1 MKKRIAALIT
11 AALLLVCMMPLS
23 SLADGTRYPTPDGYN
38 ENDYQKLVT
47 FLELVDENGVKNGEK
62 LSESY
67 DPQDPATWKGTTWE
81 NGRIKEIY
89 FERFSYTEKCIG
101 KLDVSDCTMLE
112 WLWCDGNQITELD
125 VSNCTALERLI
136 CYGNQLTELDVRS
149 NTALKSLGC
158 GNHMIASG
166 CGNPITALYVG
177 QNTAL
182 TSLDCTSNQLTELD
196 VSGCTALERLY
207 CGDNP
212 LTSLDVSKNT
222 ALEGL
227 SCDSNQLTLLD
238 VSNNTALEWLSCAG
252 NQLTELDVSKNTALE
267 YLRCYGNQLEALN
280 VSGCTA
286 LTELNCGPIYKYNPN
301 VIIYSNQLTTL
312 DVSSCTALTELY
324 CGYNQLTSLDVSN
337 NTALEVLR
345 CGSNQLTELD
355 VSNNTALEV
364 LYCGS
369 NQLTELDVS
378 NNTALEWLNC
388 MDNQLTSLDV
398 SNNTALTQL
407 NCRNNQLT
415 SLNLEENNSIVV
427 DRVGT
432 VGDGFIGANLCEPSR
447 FVYAEPKSGSTFV
460 GWYDEND
467 VLLSSETEFDISSID
482 NKVFIAKFEE
492 GSTEPTPTPEQPTPT
507 PEQPTPTPEQPTPT
521 PEQPTPTPEQPTPTP
536 EQPVE
541 GVTVDFNHNG
551 GTVEYEYDAETYLLT
566 LYFTPKAGYYAKSIY
581 ANGSVVADNPSSPY
595 VLDLRPYMKKAEI
608 KAEIYVEFALIPGM
622 RRVTVSSSSC
632 GTVDVNLPDGSYTVD
647 TDGSYLVDAGTELT
661 LTMKPDANHYV
672 WYVAVNGSVTA
683 VCPGNV
689 IKFTVETDMDITVVF
704 RTDAAETTPAPTNPT
719 NPPKTGAI
727 SATAMAVTAVL
738 GGAAMLI
745 KRKK

>member
-1 MKKRIAALIT
+1 MSK
-11 AALLLVCMMPLS
+11 
-23 SLADGTRYPTPDGYN
+23 
-38 ENDYQKLVT
+38 
-47 FLELVDENGVKNGEK
+47 
-62 LSESY
+62 
-67 DPQDPATWKGTTWE
+67 
-81 NGRIKEIY
+81 
-89 FERFSYTEKCIG
+89 
-101 KLDVSDCTMLE
+101 
-112 WLWCDGNQITELD
+112 
-125 VSNCTALERLI
+125 
-136 CYGNQLTELDVRS
+136 
-149 NTALKSLGC
+149 NTALA
-158 GNHMIASG
+158 H
-166 CGNPITALYVG
+166 
-177 QNTAL
+177 
-182 TSLDCTSNQLTELD
+182 LDCGYNQ
-196 VSGCTALERLY
+196 
-207 CGDNP
+207 

-222 ALEGL
+222 ALE
-227 SCDSNQLTLLD
+227 
-238 VSNNTALEWLSCAG
+238 E
-252 NQLTELDVSKNTALE
+252 
-267 YLRCYGNQLEALN
+267 
-280 VSGCTA
+280 
-286 LTELNCGPIYKYNPN
+286 
-301 VIIYSNQLTTL
+301 
-312 DVSSCTALTELY
+312 
-324 CGYNQLTSLDVSN
+324 
-337 NTALEVLR
+337 LR

-378 NNTALEWLNC
+378 NNTALKWLHC
-388 MDNQLTSLDV
+388 YSNQLTELDV
-398 SNNTALTQL
+398 SNNTALMIL
-407 NCRNNQLT
+407 SCGNNQLT
-415 SLNLEENNSIVV
+415 SLNLEANNSIAV

-432 VGDGFIGANLCEPSR
+432 VGDGFIGANLNYVLSEPSCR
-447 FVYAEPKSGSTFV
+447 VYAEPKLGSTFV

-492 GSTEPTPTPEQPTPT
+492 GSTEPTPT

-581 ANGSVVADNPSSPY
+581 VNGSVVADNPNSPY

-683 VCPGNV
+683 VRPGNV

-704 RTDAAETTPAPTNPT
+704 RTDAAETTPTPTNPT
-719 NPPKTGAI
+719 NPPKTGAA
-727 SATAMAVTAVL
+727 SLTVFAVMAIL
-738 GGAAMLI
+738 SGAGIALT
-745 KRKK
+745 RKK

>member
-38 ENDYQKLVT
+38 DNDYQKLVT
-47 FLELVDENGVKNGEK
+47 FLELVDGNGVKNGEK

-67 DPQDPATWKGTTWE
+67 DPQDPATWEGTTWE
-81 NGRIKEIY
+81 NGRINEIY
-89 FERFSYTEKCIG
+89 FERYAYNEKCVG

-112 WLWCDGNQITELD
+112 RLWCDGNQITELD
-125 VSNCTALERLI
+125 VNNCTALERLI
-136 CYGNQLTELDVRS
+136 CYSNQLTELDVRS
-149 NTALKSLGC
+149 NTALKSLAC
-158 GNHMIASG
+158 GNYMIASG

-182 TSLDCTSNQLTELD
+182 TSLDCTSNQLAELD
-196 VSGCTALERLY
+196 VSGCTALTHLS
-207 CGDNP
+207 CGGNQ

-222 ALEGL
+222 ALEYLG
-227 SCDSNQLTLLD
+227 CGYNQLTSLD
-238 VSNNTALEWLSCAG
+238 VSNNTALEWLYCAG
-252 NQLTELDVSKNTALE
+252 NQLTELDVSKNTALTH
-267 YLRCYGNQLEALN
+267 LRCYGNQLEALN

-286 LTELNCGPIYKYNPN
+286 LTELNCGPIYEYNPN

-324 CGYNQLTSLDVSN
+324 CGN
-337 NTALEVLR
+337 
-345 CGSNQLTELD
+345 NQLTELD
-355 VSNNTALEV
+355 VSNNTALEG
-364 LYCGS
+364 LG
-369 NQLTELDVS
+369 
-378 NNTALEWLNC
+378 
-388 MDNQLTSLDV
+388 
-398 SNNTALTQL
+398 
-407 NCRNNQLT
+407 CRDNQLT
-415 SLNLEENNSIVV
+415 SLNLEANNSIAV

-432 VGDGFIGANLCEPSR
+432 VGDGFIGAHLKYYYPSYGLSCC
-447 FVYAEPKSGSTFV
+447 VYAEPKSGSTFV
-460 GWYDEND
+460 GWYDENN
-467 VLLSSETEFDISSID
+467 VLLSHKADFDISDID

-492 GSTEPTPTPEQPTPT
+492 DSTEPTPTPEQPT

-541 GVTVDFNHNG
+541 VVTVDFNHNG
-551 GTVEYEYDAETYLLT
+551 GTVEYTYDAETYLLT
-566 LYFTPKAGYYAKSIY
+566 LYITPKTGYYAKSISV
-581 ANGSVVADNPSSPY
+581 NGSVVADNPSSPY

-683 VCPGNV
+683 VRPGNV

-745 KRKK
+745 KRKR

>member
-47 FLELVDENGVKNGEK
+47 FLELVDENGARNGEK

-67 DPQDPATWKGTTWE
+67 DPQDPATWKGTTWVS
-81 NGRIKEIY
+81 GRIKGIY
-89 FERFSYTEKCIG
+89 FTRYASKCVG

-112 WLWCDGNQITELD
+112 RLWCGDNQITELD
-125 VSNCTALERLI
+125 VSNCTALKELS
-136 CYGNQLTELDVRS
+136 CFYNQLTELD
-149 NTALKSLGC
+149 
-158 GNHMIASG
+158 I
-166 CGNPITALYVG
+166 
-177 QNTAL
+177 
-182 TSLDCTSNQLTELD
+182 
-196 VSGCTALERLY
+196 
-207 CGDNP
+207 
-212 LTSLDVSKNT
+212 SKNT
-222 ALEGL
+222 ALEW
-227 SCDSNQLTLLD
+227 LD
-238 VSNNTALEWLSCAG
+238 CGS

-267 YLRCYGNQLEALN
+267 WLC
-280 VSGCTA
+280 
-286 LTELNCGPIYKYNPN
+286 
-301 VIIYSNQLTTL
+301 
-312 DVSSCTALTELY
+312 
-324 CGYNQLTSLDVSN
+324 
-337 NTALEVLR
+337 

-355 VSNNTALEV
+355 VSNCTALKDLYCDSNQLTELDVSKNTALEW
-364 LYCGS
+364 LDCGS

-378 NNTALEWLNC
+378 KNTALTALDC
-388 MDNQLTSLDV
+388 GDNQLTSLDV
-398 SNNTALTQL
+398 SKNTALGELDCGSNQLTSLDVSSNTALGMLDCGYNQLTSLDVSKNTALGGLGCGYNQLTELDVSQNTALWLLECYDNQLTELDVSNNRALTDL

-415 SLNLEENNSIVV
+415 SLNLEANNSIAV

-432 VGDGFIGANLCEPSR
+432 VGDGFIAVSIGWAPEYAGDIIENE
-447 FVYAEPKSGSTFV
+447 VYAEPKSGSTFV
-460 GWYDEND
+460 GWYDENN
-467 VLLSSETEFDISSID
+467 VLLSDEATFDISDIE

-492 GSTEPTPTPEQPTPT
+492 GSTE
-507 PEQPTPTPEQPTPT
+507 PTPTPEQPTPT

-581 ANGSVVADNPSSPY
+581 VNGSVVADNPSSPY

-683 VCPGNV
+683 VRPGNV

>member
-47 FLELVDENGVKNGEK
+47 FLELVDENGARNGEK

-67 DPQDPATWKGTTWE
+67 DPLDPATWKGTTWVS
-81 NGRIKEIY
+81 GRIKGIY
-89 FERFSYTEKCIG
+89 FTRYASKCVG

-112 WLWCDGNQITELD
+112 RLWCGDNQITELD
-125 VSNCTALERLI
+125 VSNCTALKE
-136 CYGNQLTELDVRS
+136 
-149 NTALKSLGC
+149 
-158 GNHMIASG
+158 
-166 CGNPITALYVG
+166 
-177 QNTAL
+177 
-182 TSLDCTSNQLTELD
+182 
-196 VSGCTALERLY
+196 
-207 CGDNP
+207 
-212 LTSLDVSKNT
+212 
-222 ALEGL
+222 L
-227 SCDSNQLTLLD
+227 SCFY
-238 VSNNTALEWLSCAG
+238 
-252 NQLTELDVSKNTALE
+252 NQLTELDVSKNTALGM
-267 YLRCYGNQLEALN
+267 LDCY
-280 VSGCTA
+280 S
-286 LTELNCGPIYKYNPN
+286 
-301 VIIYSNQLTTL
+301 
-312 DVSSCTALTELY
+312 
-324 CGYNQLTSLDVSN
+324 NQLTSLDVSK
-337 NTALEVLR
+337 NTALKWLC

-355 VSNNTALEV
+355 VSKNTAL
-364 LYCGS
+364 
-369 NQLTELDVS
+369 
-378 NNTALEWLNC
+378 TALDC
-388 MDNQLTSLDV
+388 GDNQLTSLDV
-398 SNNTALTQL
+398 SKNTALGELDCGSNQL
-407 NCRNNQLT
+407 TSLDVSSNTALGMLGCGSNQLTSLDVSKNTSLGGLGCGYNQLTELDVSQNTALWLLECYDNQLTSLDVSKNTALEWLDCRNNQLT
-415 SLNLEENNSIVV
+415 SLNLEANNSIAV

-432 VGDGFIGANLCEPSR
+432 VGDGFIGAYLNYPWDPSEPYGC
-447 FVYAEPKSGSTFV
+447 VYAEPKSGSTFV
-460 GWYDEND
+460 GWYDENN
-467 VLLSSETEFDISSID
+467 VFLSDEADFDISDID

-551 GTVEYEYDAETYLLT
+551 GTVEYTYDEENYLLT
-566 LYFTPKAGYYAKSIY
+566 LYITPKAGYYAKSIY
-581 ANGSVVADNPSSPY
+581 VNGSVVADNPSSPY

-622 RRVTVSSSSC
+622 RHVTVSSSSC

-683 VCPGNV
+683 VRPGNV

-704 RTDAAETTPAPTNPT
+704 RTDAAETTPTPTNPT

-727 SATAMAVTAVL
+727 SATAMAVAAVL

>member
-38 ENDYQKLVT
+38 DNDYQKLVT

-67 DPQDPATWKGTTWE
+67 DPQDPTTWKGTTWE
-81 NGRIKEIY
+81 NGRIKKIY
-89 FERFSYTEKCIG
+89 FYNKKCVG

-112 WLWCDGNQITELD
+112 YLD
-125 VSNCTALERLI
+125 CG
-136 CYGNQLTELDVRS
+136 GNQLTELDV
-149 NTALKSLGC
+149 
-158 GNHMIASG
+158 
-166 CGNPITALYVG
+166 
-177 QNTAL
+177 
-182 TSLDCTSNQLTELD
+182 
-196 VSGCTALERLY
+196 
-207 CGDNP
+207 
-212 LTSLDVSKNT
+212 
-222 ALEGL
+222 
-227 SCDSNQLTLLD
+227 
-238 VSNNTALEWLSCAG
+238 SNNTTLYWLDCGS
-252 NQLTELDVSKNTALE
+252 NQLTELDVSKNTALTH
-267 YLRCYGNQLEALN
+267 LFC
-280 VSGCTA
+280 
-286 LTELNCGPIYKYNPN
+286 
-301 VIIYSNQLTTL
+301 YSNQLTEL
-312 DVSSCTALTELY
+312 DVSKNTALTHLF
-324 CGYNQLTSLDVSN
+324 CDSNQLTELDVSK
-337 NTALEVLR
+337 NTALKEFR
-345 CGSNQLTELD
+345 CYSNQLTELD
-355 VSNNTALEV
+355 VSNNTALTYLDCDSNQLTELDV
-364 LYCGS
+364 SKNTALKEFRCYSNQLTELDVSNNTALTYLDCDSNQLTELDVSKNTALTYLDCDS

-378 NNTALEWLNC
+378 NNTALEWLDC
-388 MDNQLTSLDV
+388 DSNQLTSLDV
-398 SNNTALTQL
+398 SNNVALEWLECSGNKFATIDLSKNTALTVFSCESCEL
-407 NCRNNQLT
+407 TSIDFSNNTALKEIWLRNNQLAELDVSKNT
-415 SLNLEENNSIVV
+415 GISALNCSGNKIAHMDLRDNYKLPV
-427 DRVGT
+427 DEIRVT
-432 VGDGFIGANLCEPSR
+432 NDGGYIGVDLHVWNWQPTNWQPTKGYYLG
-447 FVYAEPKSGSTFV
+447 VWAEAKSGYNFV

-467 VLLSSETEFDISSID
+467 VCISTEARLPIFDID

-492 GSTEPTPTPEQPTPT
+492 GSTE
-507 PEQPTPTPEQPTPT
+507 PTPTPEQPTPT

-551 GTVEYEYDAETYLLT
+551 GTVEYTYDAETYLLT

-581 ANGSVVADNPSSPY
+581 VNGSVVADNPSSPY

-683 VCPGNV
+683 VRPGNV

>member
-47 FLELVDENGVKNGEK
+47 FLELVDENGARNGEK

-67 DPQDPATWKGTTWE
+67 DPLDPATWKGTTWVS
-81 NGRIKEIY
+81 GRIKGIY
-89 FERFSYTEKCIG
+89 FTRYASKCVG

-112 WLWCDGNQITELD
+112 RLWCGDNQITELD
-125 VSNCTALERLI
+125 VSNCTALKE
-136 CYGNQLTELDVRS
+136 
-149 NTALKSLGC
+149 
-158 GNHMIASG
+158 
-166 CGNPITALYVG
+166 
-177 QNTAL
+177 
-182 TSLDCTSNQLTELD
+182 
-196 VSGCTALERLY
+196 
-207 CGDNP
+207 
-212 LTSLDVSKNT
+212 
-222 ALEGL
+222 L
-227 SCDSNQLTLLD
+227 SCFY
-238 VSNNTALEWLSCAG
+238 
-252 NQLTELDVSKNTALE
+252 NQLTELDVSKNTALGM
-267 YLRCYGNQLEALN
+267 L
-280 VSGCTA
+280 GC
-286 LTELNCGPIYKYNPN
+286 G
-301 VIIYSNQLTTL
+301 S
-312 DVSSCTALTELY
+312 
-324 CGYNQLTSLDVSN
+324 NQLTSLDVSK
-337 NTALEVLR
+337 NTSLGGLG
-345 CGSNQLTELD
+345 CGYNQLTELD
-355 VSNNTALEV
+355 VSQNTALW
-364 LYCGS
+364 L
-369 NQLTELDVS
+369 
-378 NNTALEWLNC
+378 LEC
-388 MDNQLTSLDV
+388 YDNQLTSLDV
-398 SNNTALTQL
+398 SKNTALEWL
-407 NCRNNQLT
+407 DCRNNQLT

-432 VGDGFIGANLCEPSR
+432 VGDGFIGANLYEPSR

-507 PEQPTPTPEQPTPT
+507 PEQP
-521 PEQPTPTPEQPTPTP
+521 
-536 EQPVE
+536 VE

-551 GTVEYEYDAETYLLT
+551 GTVEYTYDAETYLLT

-581 ANGSVVADNPSSPY
+581 VNGSVVADNPSSPY

-608 KAEIYVEFALIPGM
+608 KAEIYVEFALIPGT

-683 VCPGNV
+683 VRPGNV

-704 RTDAAETTPAPTNPT
+704 RTDAAETTPTPTNPT

-727 SATAMAVTAVL
+727 SATAMAVTAML

>member
-38 ENDYQKLVT
+38 DNDYQKLVT

-67 DPQDPATWKGTTWE
+67 DTQDPATWKGTTWVS
-81 NGRIKEIY
+81 GRIKGIY
-89 FERFSYTEKCIG
+89 FTRYASKCVG

-112 WLWCDGNQITELD
+112 RLWCGDNQITELD
-125 VSNCTALERLI
+125 VSNCTALK
-136 CYGNQLTELDVRS
+136 ELS
-149 NTALKSLGC
+149 C
-158 GNHMIASG
+158 F
-166 CGNPITALYVG
+166 Y
-177 QNTAL
+177 
-182 TSLDCTSNQLTELD
+182 NQLTELD
-196 VSGCTALERLY
+196 VSKNTALTALD
-207 CGDNP
+207 CGDNQ

-222 ALEGL
+222 ALEWLCCG
-227 SCDSNQLTLLD
+227 SNQLTELD
-238 VSNNTALEWLSCAG
+238 VSNCTALKDLYCDS

-267 YLRCYGNQLEALN
+267 W
-280 VSGCTA
+280 
-286 LTELNCGPIYKYNPN
+286 
-301 VIIYSNQLTTL
+301 L
-312 DVSSCTALTELY
+312 D
-324 CGYNQLTSLDVSN
+324 
-337 NTALEVLR
+337 

-355 VSNNTALEV
+355 VSKNTAL
-364 LYCGS
+364 
-369 NQLTELDVS
+369 
-378 NNTALEWLNC
+378 TALDC
-388 MDNQLTSLDV
+388 GDNQLTSLDV
-398 SNNTALTQL
+398 SKNTALGELDCGSNQL
-407 NCRNNQLT
+407 TSLDVSSNTALGMLGCGSNQLTSLDVSKNTSLGGLGCGYNQLTELDVSQNTALWLLECYDNQLTSLDVSKNTALEWLDCRNNQLT
-415 SLNLEENNSIVV
+415 SLNLEANNSIAV

-432 VGDGFIGANLCEPSR
+432 AGDGFIGAYLNYLNYPWDPSDGC
-447 FVYAEPKSGSTFV
+447 VYAEPKSGSTFV
-460 GWYDEND
+460 GWYDENN
-467 VLLSSETEFDISSID
+467 VLLSDKADFDISDID

-492 GSTEPTPTPEQPTPT
+492 GSTEPTPTPEQPTPTPEQPTPTPEQPTPTPEQPTPT

-566 LYFTPKAGYYAKSIY
+566 LYFTSKAGYYAKSIY
-581 ANGSVVADNPSSPY
+581 VNGSVVADNPSSPY

-683 VCPGNV
+683 VRPGNV

-704 RTDAAETTPAPTNPT
+704 RTDAAETTPTPTSPT

>member
-38 ENDYQKLVT
+38 DNDYQKLVT

-67 DPQDPATWKGTTWE
+67 DPQDPTTWKGTTWE
-81 NGRIKEIY
+81 NGRIKKIY
-89 FERFSYTEKCIG
+89 FYNKKCVG

-112 WLWCDGNQITELD
+112 YLD
-125 VSNCTALERLI
+125 CG
-136 CYGNQLTELDVRS
+136 GNQLTELDVS
-149 NTALKSLGC
+149 NNTTLYWLDCGSNQLTELDVSKNTALTHLFCDSNQLTELDVSKNTALKEFRCYSNQLTELDVS
-158 GNHMIASG
+158 N
-166 CGNPITALYVG
+166 
-177 QNTAL
+177 NTAL
-182 TSLDCTSNQLTELD
+182 TYLDCDSNQLTELDVSKNTALKEFRCYSNQLTELDVSNNTALTYLDCGSNQLTELD
-196 VSGCTALERLY
+196 VSGCTALT
-207 CGDNP
+207 D
-212 LTSLDVSKNT
+212 
-222 ALEGL
+222 L
-227 SCDSNQLTLLD
+227 SCD
-238 VSNNTALEWLSCAG
+238 
-252 NQLTELDVSKNTALE
+252 
-267 YLRCYGNQLEALN
+267 
-280 VSGCTA
+280 
-286 LTELNCGPIYKYNPN
+286 
-301 VIIYSNQLTTL
+301 
-312 DVSSCTALTELY
+312 
-324 CGYNQLTSLDVSN
+324 
-337 NTALEVLR
+337 
-345 CGSNQLTELD
+345 SNQLTELD
-355 VSNNTALEV
+355 VSNNTALEG
-364 LYCGS
+364 LGCGG
-369 NQLTELDVS
+369 
-378 NNTALEWLNC
+378 
-388 MDNQLTSLDV
+388 NQLTSLDV
-398 SNNTALTQL
+398 SNNVALEWLECSGNKFATIDLSKNTALTVFSCESCEL
-407 NCRNNQLT
+407 TSIDFSNNTALKEIWLRNNQLAELDVSKNT
-415 SLNLEENNSIVV
+415 GISALNCSGNKIAHMDLRDNYKLPV
-427 DRVGT
+427 DEIRVT
-432 VGDGFIGANLCEPSR
+432 NDGGYIGVDLHVWNWQPTNWQPTKGYYLG
-447 FVYAEPKSGSTFV
+447 VWAEAKSGYNFV

-467 VLLSSETEFDISSID
+467 VCISTEARLPIFDID

-492 GSTEPTPTPEQPTPT
+492 GSTE
-507 PEQPTPTPEQPTPT
+507 
-521 PEQPTPTPEQPTPTP
+521 PTPTPEQPTPTP

-551 GTVEYEYDAETYLLT
+551 GTVEYTYDAETYLLT

-581 ANGSVVADNPSSPY
+581 VNGSVVADNPSSPY
-595 VLDLRPYMKKAEI
+595 VLDLRPYMKRAEI

-622 RRVTVSSSSC
+622 HRVTVSSSSC

-683 VCPGNV
+683 VRPGNV

>member
-11 AALLLVCMMPLS
+11 AVLLLVCMMPLS

-38 ENDYQKLVT
+38 DNDYQKLVT

-67 DPQDPATWKGTTWE
+67 DPQDPTTWKGTTWE
-81 NGRIKEIY
+81 NGRINKIY
-89 FERFSYTEKCIG
+89 FNYEKCVG

-112 WLWCDGNQITELD
+112 LLWCGDNQITELD
-125 VSNCTALERLI
+125 VSNCTALKE
-136 CYGNQLTELDVRS
+136 
-149 NTALKSLGC
+149 LGC
-158 GNHMIASG
+158 F
-166 CGNPITALYVG
+166 Y
-177 QNTAL
+177 
-182 TSLDCTSNQLTELD
+182 NQLTELD
-196 VSGCTALERLY
+196 VSGCTALTKLI
-207 CGDNP
+207 
-212 LTSLDVSKNT
+212 
-222 ALEGL
+222 
-227 SCDSNQLTLLD
+227 CD
-238 VSNNTALEWLSCAG
+238 
-252 NQLTELDVSKNTALE
+252 
-267 YLRCYGNQLEALN
+267 
-280 VSGCTA
+280 
-286 LTELNCGPIYKYNPN
+286 
-301 VIIYSNQLTTL
+301 
-312 DVSSCTALTELY
+312 
-324 CGYNQLTSLDVSN
+324 
-337 NTALEVLR
+337 
-345 CGSNQLTELD
+345 
-355 VSNNTALEV
+355 
-364 LYCGS
+364 S

-388 MDNQLTSLDV
+388 DNNQLTELDV
-398 SNNTALTQL
+398 SNNTALERLCCYGNQL
-407 NCRNNQLT
+407 TELDVSKNTALTDLDCGSNQLTELDVSKNTALMGLSCDSNQLTELDVSNNTALEILRCASNQLTELDVSKNTALVWLSCGSNQLTELDVSKNTALTDLRCDSNQLTELDVSNNTALEALSCRNNQLT
-415 SLNLEENNSIVV
+415 SLNLEANNSIAE

-432 VGDGFIGANLCEPSR
+432 VGDGFIGANLNYVLSEPSR
-447 FVYAEPKSGSTFV
+447 FVYAEPKSGSIFV
-460 GWYDEND
+460 GWYDENN
-467 VLLSSETEFDISSID
+467 VLLSDEADFDISNIES
-482 NKVFIAKFEE
+482 KVLIAKFEE

-536 EQPVE
+536 EQPTPTPE
-541 GVTVDFNHNG
+541 QPTDGVTVDFNHNG
-551 GTVEYEYDAETYLLT
+551 GTVEYTYDEENYLLT
-566 LYFTPKAGYYAKSIY
+566 LYITPKAGYYAKSIY
-581 ANGSVVADNPSSPY
+581 VNGSVVADNPSSPY

-683 VCPGNV
+683 VRPGNV

-704 RTDAAETTPAPTNPT
+704 RTDAAETTPTPTNPT

-727 SATAMAVTAVL
+727 SATAMAVTAML

>member
-38 ENDYQKLVT
+38 DNDYQKLVT

-62 LSESY
+62 LSGSY
-67 DPQDPATWKGTTWE
+67 DPQDPATWRTTWE

-112 WLWCDGNQITELD
+112 RLWCGDNQITELD
-125 VSNCTALERLI
+125 VSNCTALKELS
-136 CYGNQLTELDVRS
+136 CFYNQLTELD
-149 NTALKSLGC
+149 
-158 GNHMIASG
+158 I
-166 CGNPITALYVG
+166 
-177 QNTAL
+177 
-182 TSLDCTSNQLTELD
+182 
-196 VSGCTALERLY
+196 
-207 CGDNP
+207 
-212 LTSLDVSKNT
+212 SKNT
-222 ALEGL
+222 ALEW
-227 SCDSNQLTLLD
+227 LD
-238 VSNNTALEWLSCAG
+238 CGS

-267 YLRCYGNQLEALN
+267 WLC
-280 VSGCTA
+280 
-286 LTELNCGPIYKYNPN
+286 
-301 VIIYSNQLTTL
+301 
-312 DVSSCTALTELY
+312 
-324 CGYNQLTSLDVSN
+324 
-337 NTALEVLR
+337 

-355 VSNNTALEV
+355 VSNCTALKDLYCDSNQLTELDVSKNTALEW
-364 LYCGS
+364 LDCGS

-378 NNTALEWLNC
+378 KNTALTALDC
-388 MDNQLTSLDV
+388 GDNQLTSLDV
-398 SNNTALTQL
+398 SKNTALGELDCGSNQLTSLDVSSNTALGMLDCGYNQLTSLDVSKNTALGGLGCGYNQLTELDVSQNTALWLLECYDNQLTELDVSNNRALTDL

-415 SLNLEENNSIVV
+415 SLNLEANNSIAV

-432 VGDGFIGANLCEPSR
+432 VGDGFIAVSIGWAPEYAGDIIENE
-447 FVYAEPKSGSTFV
+447 VYAEPKSGSTFV
-460 GWYDEND
+460 GWYDENN
-467 VLLSSETEFDISSID
+467 VLLSDEATFDISDIE

-492 GSTEPTPTPEQPTPT
+492 GSTE
-507 PEQPTPTPEQPTPT
+507 PTPTPEQPTPT

-581 ANGSVVADNPSSPY
+581 VNGSVVADNPSSPY

-683 VCPGNV
+683 VRPGNV

-704 RTDAAETTPAPTNPT
+704 RTDAAETTPTPTNPT

>member
-38 ENDYQKLVT
+38 DNDYQKLVT

-67 DPQDPATWKGTTWE
+67 DPQDPTTWKGTTWE
-81 NGRIKEIY
+81 NGRIKKIY
-89 FERFSYTEKCIG
+89 FYNKKCVG

-112 WLWCDGNQITELD
+112 YLD
-125 VSNCTALERLI
+125 CG
-136 CYGNQLTELDVRS
+136 GNQLTELDV
-149 NTALKSLGC
+149 
-158 GNHMIASG
+158 
-166 CGNPITALYVG
+166 
-177 QNTAL
+177 
-182 TSLDCTSNQLTELD
+182 
-196 VSGCTALERLY
+196 
-207 CGDNP
+207 
-212 LTSLDVSKNT
+212 
-222 ALEGL
+222 
-227 SCDSNQLTLLD
+227 
-238 VSNNTALEWLSCAG
+238 SNNTTLYWLDCGS
-252 NQLTELDVSKNTALE
+252 NQLTELDVSKNTALKE
-267 YLRCYGNQLEALN
+267 FRCY
-280 VSGCTA
+280 
-286 LTELNCGPIYKYNPN
+286 
-301 VIIYSNQLTTL
+301 
-312 DVSSCTALTELY
+312 
-324 CGYNQLTSLDVSN
+324 
-337 NTALEVLR
+337 
-345 CGSNQLTELD
+345 SNQLTELD
-355 VSNNTALEV
+355 VSNNTALTYLDCDSNQLTELDV
-364 LYCGS
+364 SKNTALTYLDCDS

-378 NNTALEWLNC
+378 NNTALEWLDC
-388 MDNQLTSLDV
+388 DSNQLTSLDV
-398 SNNTALTQL
+398 SNNVALEWLECSGNKFATIDLSKNTALTVFSCESCEL
-407 NCRNNQLT
+407 TSIDFSNNTALKEIWLRNNQLAELDVSKNT
-415 SLNLEENNSIVV
+415 GISALNCSGNKIAHMDLRDNYKLPV
-427 DRVGT
+427 DEIRVT
-432 VGDGFIGANLCEPSR
+432 NDGGYIGVDLHVWNWQPTNWQPTKGYYLG
-447 FVYAEPKSGSTFV
+447 VWAEAKSGYNFV

-467 VLLSSETEFDISSID
+467 VCISTEARLPIFDID

-492 GSTEPTPTPEQPTPT
+492 GSTE
-507 PEQPTPTPEQPTPT
+507 PTPTPEQPTPT

-551 GTVEYEYDAETYLLT
+551 GTVEYTYDAETYLLT

-581 ANGSVVADNPSSPY
+581 VNGSVVADNPSSPY

-683 VCPGNV
+683 VRPGNV

>member
-38 ENDYQKLVT
+38 DNDYQKLVT

-67 DPQDPATWKGTTWE
+67 DPQDPATWKGTEWVY
-81 NGRIKEIY
+81 GRINEIY
-89 FERFSYTEKCIG
+89 FERYAYNEKCVG

-112 WLWCDGNQITELD
+112 LL
-125 VSNCTALERLI
+125 NC
-136 CYGNQLTELDVRS
+136 GDNQLTELDVS
-149 NTALKSLGC
+149 N
-158 GNHMIASG
+158 
-166 CGNPITALYVG
+166 
-177 QNTAL
+177 NTAL
-182 TSLDCTSNQLTELD
+182 TELYCDGNQLTELD
-196 VSGCTALERLY
+196 VSGCTALTELL
-207 CGDNP
+207 CG
-212 LTSLDVSKNT
+212 
-222 ALEGL
+222 
-227 SCDSNQLTLLD
+227 
-238 VSNNTALEWLSCAG
+238 G
-252 NQLTELDVSKNTALE
+252 NQLTELDVS
-267 YLRCYGNQLEALN
+267 
-280 VSGCTA
+280 
-286 LTELNCGPIYKYNPN
+286 
-301 VIIYSNQLTTL
+301 
-312 DVSSCTALTELY
+312 
-324 CGYNQLTSLDVSN
+324 N
-337 NTALEVLR
+337 NTALTYLS
-345 CGSNQLTELD
+345 CYSNQLTELD
-355 VSNNTALEV
+355 VSNNTALTY
-364 LYCGS
+364 LYCYS
-369 NQLTELDVS
+369 NQFTELDVS
-378 NNTALEWLNC
+378 NNTALTALYC
-388 MDNQLTSLDV
+388 GSNQLTSLDV
-398 SNNTALTQL
+398 SNNVALEWLECSGNKFATIDLSKNTALTVFSCESCEL
-407 NCRNNQLT
+407 TSIDFSNNTALEEIWLRNNQLAELDVSKNT
-415 SLNLEENNSIVV
+415 GISALNCSGNKIAHMDLRDNYKLPV
-427 DRVGT
+427 DEIRAT
-432 VGDGFIGANLCEPSR
+432 NDGGYIGVDLHVWNWQPTNWQPTKGYYLG
-447 FVYAEPKSGSTFV
+447 VWAEAKSGYNFV

-467 VLLSSETEFDISSID
+467 VLLSDEANFDISDID

-551 GTVEYEYDAETYLLT
+551 GTVEYTYDAETYLLT
-566 LYFTPKAGYYAKSIY
+566 LYITPKAGYYAKSIY
-581 ANGSVVADNPSSPY
+581 VNGSVVADNPSSPY

-683 VCPGNV
+683 VRPGNV

-704 RTDAAETTPAPTNPT
+704 RTDAAETTPTPTNPT

>member
-1 MKKRIAALIT
+1 M
-11 AALLLVCMMPLS
+11 
-23 SLADGTRYPTPDGYN
+23 
-38 ENDYQKLVT
+38 
-47 FLELVDENGVKNGEK
+47 
-62 LSESY
+62 
-67 DPQDPATWKGTTWE
+67 
-81 NGRIKEIY
+81 
-89 FERFSYTEKCIG
+89 
-101 KLDVSDCTMLE
+101 
-112 WLWCDGNQITELD
+112 TELRCD
-125 VSNCTALERLI
+125 
-136 CYGNQLTELDVRS
+136 
-149 NTALKSLGC
+149 
-158 GNHMIASG
+158 
-166 CGNPITALYVG
+166 
-177 QNTAL
+177 
-182 TSLDCTSNQLTELD
+182 SNQLTELD
-196 VSGCTALERLY
+196 VSGCTALTGLY
-207 CGDNP
+207 C
-212 LTSLDVSKNT
+212 
-222 ALEGL
+222 
-227 SCDSNQLTLLD
+227 
-238 VSNNTALEWLSCAG
+238 
-252 NQLTELDVSKNTALE
+252 
-267 YLRCYGNQLEALN
+267 Y
-280 VSGCTA
+280 
-286 LTELNCGPIYKYNPN
+286 
-301 VIIYSNQLTTL
+301 
-312 DVSSCTALTELY
+312 
-324 CGYNQLTSLDVSN
+324 
-337 NTALEVLR
+337 
-345 CGSNQLTELD
+345 
-355 VSNNTALEV
+355 
-364 LYCGS
+364 S

-388 MDNQLTSLDV
+388 ASNQLTELDV
-398 SNNTALTQL
+398 SNNTALQFLHCASNQL
-407 NCRNNQLT
+407 TELDVSNNTALWYLNCNSNQLTELDVSNNTALERLYCRNNQLTELDVSKNTALGELYCASNQLTELDVSKNTALRVLYCRNNQLT
-415 SLNLEENNSIVV
+415 SLNLEANNSIAV

-432 VGDGFIGANLCEPSR
+432 VGDGFIGAYLNYPWDTSEPYGC
-447 FVYAEPKSGSTFV
+447 VYAEPKSGSTFV
-460 GWYDEND
+460 GWYDENN
-467 VLLSSETEFDISSID
+467 VFLSDEADFDISDID

-541 GVTVDFNHNG
+541 VVTVDFNHNG

-566 LYFTPKAGYYAKSIY
+566 LYFTPKAGYYAKSISV
-581 ANGSVVADNPSSPY
+581 NGSVVAENPTNPY

-683 VCPGNV
+683 VRPGNV

-727 SATAMAVTAVL
+727 SATAMAVTAVF

>member
-38 ENDYQKLVT
+38 DNDYQKLVT

-81 NGRIKEIY
+81 NGRINEID
-89 FERFSYTEKCIG
+89 FNNFGNKGCVG

-112 WLWCDGNQITELD
+112 SLY
-125 VSNCTALERLI
+125 CTF
-136 CYGNQLTELDVRS
+136 
-149 NTALKSLGC
+149 
-158 GNHMIASG
+158 
-166 CGNPITALYVG
+166 
-177 QNTAL
+177 
-182 TSLDCTSNQLTELD
+182 NQLTELD
-196 VSGCTALERLY
+196 VSGCTALTY
-207 CGDNP
+207 
-212 LTSLDVSKNT
+212 
-222 ALEGL
+222 L
-227 SCDSNQLTLLD
+227 SCTF
-238 VSNNTALEWLSCAG
+238 
-252 NQLTELDVSKNTALE
+252 NQLTELDASGCTALTE
-267 YLRCYGNQLEALN
+267 LRCGGNQLEALN

-286 LTELNCGPIYKYNPN
+286 LTELRCDSNQLTELDVSKNTVLTDLDCDSNQLTELDVSKNTALTDLYC
-301 VIIYSNQLTTL
+301 YSNQLTEL
-312 DVSSCTALTELY
+312 DVSNNTALEGLHCSSNQLTELNVSNNTALY
-324 CGYNQLTSLDVSN
+324 WLSCDSNQLTELDVSNNTALAELGCGYNQLTSLDVSN

-378 NNTALEWLNC
+378 NNTALEWLGC
-388 MDNQLTSLDV
+388 GYNQLTSLDV

-415 SLNLEENNSIVV
+415 SLNLEANNSIAV

-432 VGDGFIGANLCEPSR
+432 VGDGFIGANLNYVLSEP
-447 FVYAEPKSGSTFV
+447 FNCVYAKPKSGSTFV

-492 GSTEPTPTPEQPTPT
+492 GSTEPTPTPEQH
-507 PEQPTPTPEQPTPT
+507 TPT

-566 LYFTPKAGYYAKSIY
+566 LYFTSKAGYYAKSIY
-581 ANGSVVADNPSSPY
+581 VNGSVVADNPNSPY

-608 KAEIYVEFALIPGM
+608 KAEIYIEFALIPGM

-683 VCPGNV
+683 VRPGNV
-689 IKFTVETDMDITVVF
+689 IKFTVETDMDIFVMF
-704 RTDAAETTPAPTNPT
+704 RTDMPETTPAPTNPT

>member
-38 ENDYQKLVT
+38 DNDYQKLVT

-81 NGRIKEIY
+81 NGRIKGICFWRY
-89 FERFSYTEKCIG
+89 AYNEKCVG

-112 WLWCDGNQITELD
+112 WLYCD
-125 VSNCTALERLI
+125 
-136 CYGNQLTELDVRS
+136 YNQL
-149 NTALKSLGC
+149 A
-158 GNHMIASG
+158 
-166 CGNPITALYVG
+166 
-177 QNTAL
+177 
-182 TSLDCTSNQLTELD
+182 ELD
-196 VSGCTALERLY
+196 VSGCTAL
-207 CGDNP
+207 
-212 LTSLDVSKNT
+212 
-222 ALEGL
+222 
-227 SCDSNQLTLLD
+227 
-238 VSNNTALEWLSCAG
+238 
-252 NQLTELDVSKNTALE
+252 TEL
-267 YLRCYGNQLEALN
+267 RCGGNQLEALN

-286 LTELNCGPIYKYNPN
+286 LTKLRCD
-301 VIIYSNQLTTL
+301 SNQLTEL
-312 DVSSCTALTELY
+312 DVSGCTALTEL
-324 CGYNQLTSLDVSN
+324 
-337 NTALEVLR
+337 R
-345 CGSNQLTELD
+345 CDSNQLTELD
-355 VSNNTALEV
+355 VSNNTALKD
-364 LYCGS
+364 LYCDS

-378 NNTALEWLNC
+378 NNTALKRLG
-388 MDNQLTSLDV
+388 
-398 SNNTALTQL
+398 
-407 NCRNNQLT
+407 CRNNQLT
-415 SLNLEENNSIVV
+415 SLNLEANNSIAV

-432 VGDGFIGANLCEPSR
+432 VGDGFIGAHLYHPSELPWC
-447 FVYAEPKSGSTFV
+447 VYAEPKSGSTFV

-467 VLLSSETEFDISSID
+467 VLLSSETEFDILGID

-492 GSTEPTPTPEQPTPT
+492 GSTE
-507 PEQPTPTPEQPTPT
+507 PTPT

-551 GTVEYEYDAETYLLT
+551 GTVEYTYDAETYLLT

-581 ANGSVVADNPSSPY
+581 VNGSVVADNPSSPY

-683 VCPGNV
+683 VRPGNV

-704 RTDAAETTPAPTNPT
+704 RTDAAETTPTPTNPT

>member
-38 ENDYQKLVT
+38 DNDYQKLVT

-67 DPQDPATWKGTTWE
+67 DPQDPATWKGTEWVY
-81 NGRIKEIY
+81 GRINEIY
-89 FERFSYTEKCIG
+89 FERYAYNEKCVG

-112 WLWCDGNQITELD
+112 RLWCDGNQITELD
-125 VSNCTALERLI
+125 VSNCTALEQLI
-136 CYGNQLTELDVRS
+136 CYSNQLTELDVRS
-149 NTALKSLGC
+149 NTALKRLAC
-158 GNHMIASG
+158 GNDMIPFS
-166 CGNPITALYVG
+166 CNNPITALYVG

-182 TSLDCTSNQLTELD
+182 ERLDCTSNQLAELD
-196 VSGCTALERLY
+196 VSGCTALTHLS
-207 CGDNP
+207 CGGNQ

-222 ALEGL
+222 ALEYLG
-227 SCDSNQLTLLD
+227 CGYNQLTSLD
-238 VSNNTALEWLSCAG
+238 VSNNTALEWLFCAG

-286 LTELNCGPIYKYNPN
+286 LTELNCGPIYEYNPN

-337 NTALEVLR
+337 NTAL
-345 CGSNQLTELD
+345 
-355 VSNNTALEV
+355 
-364 LYCGS
+364 
-369 NQLTELDVS
+369 
-378 NNTALEWLNC
+378 
-388 MDNQLTSLDV
+388 
-398 SNNTALTQL
+398 TQL

-415 SLNLEENNSIVV
+415 SLNLEANNSIAV

-432 VGDGFIGANLCEPSR
+432 VGDGFIGANLNYVLSEP
-447 FVYAEPKSGSTFV
+447 FNCVYAKPKSGSTFV

-536 EQPVE
+536 EQPTPTPEQPTPTPEQPVE

-566 LYFTPKAGYYAKSIY
+566 LYFTSKAGYYAKSIY
-581 ANGSVVADNPSSPY
+581 VNGSVVADNPSSPY

-683 VCPGNV
+683 VRPGNV

-704 RTDAAETTPAPTNPT
+704 RTDAAETTPTPTSPT

>member
-38 ENDYQKLVT
+38 DNDYQKLVT

-67 DPQDPATWKGTTWE
+67 DPQDPTTWKGTTWE
-81 NGRIKEIY
+81 NGRIKKIY
-89 FERFSYTEKCIG
+89 FYNKKCVG

-112 WLWCDGNQITELD
+112 YLD
-125 VSNCTALERLI
+125 CG
-136 CYGNQLTELDVRS
+136 GNQLTELDV
-149 NTALKSLGC
+149 
-158 GNHMIASG
+158 
-166 CGNPITALYVG
+166 
-177 QNTAL
+177 
-182 TSLDCTSNQLTELD
+182 
-196 VSGCTALERLY
+196 
-207 CGDNP
+207 
-212 LTSLDVSKNT
+212 
-222 ALEGL
+222 
-227 SCDSNQLTLLD
+227 
-238 VSNNTALEWLSCAG
+238 SNNTTLYWLDCGS
-252 NQLTELDVSKNTALE
+252 NQLTELDVSKNTALTH
-267 YLRCYGNQLEALN
+267 LFCD
-280 VSGCTA
+280 
-286 LTELNCGPIYKYNPN
+286 
-301 VIIYSNQLTTL
+301 SNQLTEL
-312 DVSSCTALTELY
+312 DVSK
-324 CGYNQLTSLDVSN
+324 
-337 NTALEVLR
+337 NTALKEFR
-345 CGSNQLTELD
+345 CYSNQLTELD
-355 VSNNTALEV
+355 VSNNTALTYLDCDSNQLTELDVSKNTALTYLDCDSNQLTELDVSNNTALTV
-364 LYCGS
+364 LHCDSNQLTELDVSKNTALTYLDCDS

-378 NNTALEWLNC
+378 NNTALEWLDC
-388 MDNQLTSLDV
+388 DSNQLTSLDV
-398 SNNTALTQL
+398 SNNVALEWLECSGNKFATIDLSKNTALTVFSCESCEL
-407 NCRNNQLT
+407 TSIDFSNNTALKEIWLRNNQLAELDVSKNT
-415 SLNLEENNSIVV
+415 GISALNCSGNKIAHMDLRDNYKLPV
-427 DRVGT
+427 DEIRVT
-432 VGDGFIGANLCEPSR
+432 NDGGYIGVDLHVWNWQPTNWQPTKGYYLG
-447 FVYAEPKSGSTFV
+447 VWAEAKSGYNFV

-467 VLLSSETEFDISSID
+467 VCISTEARLPIFDID

-492 GSTEPTPTPEQPTPT
+492 GSTE
-507 PEQPTPTPEQPTPT
+507 PTPT

-551 GTVEYEYDAETYLLT
+551 GTVEYTYDAETYLLT

-581 ANGSVVADNPSSPY
+581 VNGSVVADNPSSPY

-683 VCPGNV
+683 VRPGNV

-704 RTDAAETTPAPTNPT
+704 RTDAAETTPTPTSPT

>member
-1 MKKRIAALIT
+1 M
-11 AALLLVCMMPLS
+11 
-23 SLADGTRYPTPDGYN
+23 
-38 ENDYQKLVT
+38 
-47 FLELVDENGVKNGEK
+47 
-62 LSESY
+62 
-67 DPQDPATWKGTTWE
+67 
-81 NGRIKEIY
+81 
-89 FERFSYTEKCIG
+89 
-101 KLDVSDCTMLE
+101 
-112 WLWCDGNQITELD
+112 
-125 VSNCTALERLI
+125 SN
-136 CYGNQLTELDVRS
+136 
-149 NTALKSLGC
+149 
-158 GNHMIASG
+158 
-166 CGNPITALYVG
+166 
-177 QNTAL
+177 NTAL
-182 TSLDCTSNQLTELD
+182 TELSCYSNQLTELD
-196 VSGCTALERLY
+196 VSNNTALTELSCGSNQLTELDVSNNTALERLY

-227 SCDSNQLTLLD
+227 SCDSNQLT
-238 VSNNTALEWLSCAG
+238 
-252 NQLTELDVSKNTALE
+252 
-267 YLRCYGNQLEALN
+267 
-280 VSGCTA
+280 
-286 LTELNCGPIYKYNPN
+286 
-301 VIIYSNQLTTL
+301 
-312 DVSSCTALTELY
+312 
-324 CGYNQLTSLDVSN
+324 
-337 NTALEVLR
+337 
-345 CGSNQLTELD
+345 
-355 VSNNTALEV
+355 
-364 LYCGS
+364 
-369 NQLTELDVS
+369 ELDVS

-388 MDNQLTSLDV
+388 RDNQLTSLDV

-415 SLNLEENNSIVV
+415 SLNLEANNSIAV

-432 VGDGFIGANLCEPSR
+432 VGDGFIGANLNYVLSEP
-447 FVYAEPKSGSTFV
+447 FNCVYAKPKSGSTFV
-460 GWYDEND
+460 GWYDENN
-467 VLLSSETEFDISSID
+467 VLLSDEADFDISDID

-492 GSTEPTPTPEQPTPT
+492 GSTEPTPTPEQPTPTPEQPTPTPEQPTPTPEQPTPTPEQPTPTPEQPTPT

-581 ANGSVVADNPSSPY
+581 VNGSVVADNPSSPY

-683 VCPGNV
+683 VRPGNV

>member
-11 AALLLVCMMPLS
+11 VALLLVCMMPLS

-62 LSESY
+62 LSGSY

-81 NGRIKEIY
+81 NGRIKKIY
-89 FERFSYTEKCIG
+89 FERYAYNEKCVG

-112 WLWCDGNQITELD
+112 
-125 VSNCTALERLI
+125 
-136 CYGNQLTELDVRS
+136 Y
-149 NTALKSLGC
+149 
-158 GNHMIASG
+158 
-166 CGNPITALYVG
+166 
-177 QNTAL
+177 
-182 TSLDCTSNQLTELD
+182 LDCGYNQLTELD
-196 VSGCTALERLY
+196 VS
-207 CGDNP
+207 N
-212 LTSLDVSKNT
+212 NT
-222 ALEGL
+222 ALTVL
-227 SCDSNQLTLLD
+227 YCHYNQLAELD
-238 VSNNTALEWLSCAG
+238 VSNNTALEWLECDNNQLTELDVSNNNTALGWLNCGG

-267 YLRCYGNQLEALN
+267 ELGCFSNQ
-280 VSGCTA
+280 
-286 LTELNCGPIYKYNPN
+286 LTELDVSNNTALGELYC
-301 VIIYSNQLTTL
+301 SDNQLTTL
-312 DVSSCTALTELY
+312 DVS
-324 CGYNQLTSLDVSN
+324 N
-337 NTALEVLR
+337 NRALEELG

-355 VSNNTALEV
+355 VSNNTALERLGCDSNQLTELDV
-364 LYCGS
+364 SNNTALEGLDCGS

-378 NNTALEWLNC
+378 NNTALMNLYC
-388 MDNQLTSLDV
+388 DSNQLTELDV
-398 SNNTALTQL
+398 SNNTALEGLSCVGNQL
-407 NCRNNQLT
+407 TELDVSNNTALMGLCCDSNQLTELDVSGCTALTRLYCRNNQLT
-415 SLNLEENNSIVV
+415 SLDLEANNSIAV

-432 VGDGFIGANLCEPSR
+432 VGDGFIGAYLKYPWDSSEPYGC
-447 FVYAEPKSGSTFV
+447 VYAEPKSGSTFV
-460 GWYDEND
+460 GWYDENN
-467 VLLSSETEFDISSID
+467 VLLSDEATFDISDIE

-581 ANGSVVADNPSSPY
+581 VNGSVVADNPSSPY
-595 VLDLRPYMKKAEI
+595 VLDLRPYMKRAEI

-683 VCPGNV
+683 VRPGNV